1 MKILKG
7 ILKTFFWLLILALLI
22 APVGLIYEI
31 SNREM
36 QEYMPPAVPL
46 LRETAYGSVA
56 QAHREDIYEYITV
69 SGTFVSN
76 TYGYMELT
84 QKDPGL
90 IRWDVEVGNEV
101 QEGQVL
107 GTYKGENIVSTLT
120 GILVANNSY
129 SPENA
134 YLKVRLLGPL
144 ELECQVSDQILSA
157 IKREGTVLT
166 TEDGKAVTLTYS
178 ALVKNPDGTTKIR
191 LSVDSDSCFYGQT
204 LQDLKLMTGR
214 SYLKA
219 LVLDENCVYQKTAGD
234 DQPWYARQVTA
245 DGQFLKEV
253 TVNIGY
259 QSDGL
264 ICVSGV
270 SEGDYFDTGYKSVVA
285 GENGQ
290 E

>member
-7 ILKTFFWLLILALLI
+7 ILKTFFWLVILALLV

-36 QEYMPPAVPL
+36 AEYQPPSVPL
-46 LRETAYGSVA
+46 LQETAYGSVA
-56 QAHREDIYEYITV
+56 QAYREDIYEYITV

-76 TYGYMELT
+76 TYGYMELA
-84 QKDPGL
+84 QKNPGL

-107 GTYKGENIVSTLT
+107 GTYKGEPVVSTLT

-129 SPENA
+129 SSENA

-144 ELECQVSDQILSA
+144 ELECRVPDRILSV
-157 IKREGTVLT
+157 IKREDTVLT
-166 TEDGKAVTLTYS
+166 TEDGTSVTLAYS
-178 ALVKNPDGTTKIR
+178 ALVKNPDGTTNVR
-191 LSVDSDSCFYGQT
+191 LSVDSDSYFYGQT

-219 LVLDENCVYQKTAGD
+219 LVLDEDCVYQKTSGN
-234 DQPWYARQVTA
+234 DQPWYARQVTS
-245 DGQFLKEV
+245 DGRFLKEV
-253 TVNIGY
+253 QVNIGY

-264 ICVSGV
+264 ICVSGI
-270 SEGDYFDTGYKSVVA
+270 SEGDYFDTGYKSVVE